1 MDDPNK
7 WVYHEESRS
16 SRSSVHISRKE
27 TLKYAVRLQFSAMN
41 NEVEDKALLIGL
53 SLAKAL
59 GAKNLIVQVNSQL
72 IIGQVKGDYKAK
84 EERMQKYLKIIQQLS
99 QHFDSLDFMQIPRAK
114 NAEANFLA
122 RLASSDDYNATS
134 ELCIKIKGQPSTE
147 GEQVLKIKEQDEW
160 MNPIVHHL
168 KEGWLLKDR
177 TKARKIEIIVAH
189 FVIIDDVLY
198 KQGYSL
204 PYLRCTS
211 LEEVDYVLCETHKGI
226 CGNHARARSLAGKAL
241 KAGYY

>member
-1 MDDPNK
+1 
-7 WVYHEESRS
+7 
-16 SRSSVHISRKE
+16 
-27 TLKYAVRLQFSAMN
+27 MN

-134 ELCIKIKGQPSTE
+134 KLCIEIRGQPRTK
-147 GEQVLKIKEQDEW
+147 GEQALKIKKNKMSGRLPLSITW
-160 MNPIVHHL
+160 KKNGSL
-168 KEGWLLKDR
+168 KIRQK
-177 TKARKIEIIVAH
+177 
-189 FVIIDDVLY
+189 
-198 KQGYSL
+198 
-204 PYLRCTS
+204 
-211 LEEVDYVLCETHKGI
+211 
-226 CGNHARARSLAGKAL
+226 
-241 KAGYY
+241 